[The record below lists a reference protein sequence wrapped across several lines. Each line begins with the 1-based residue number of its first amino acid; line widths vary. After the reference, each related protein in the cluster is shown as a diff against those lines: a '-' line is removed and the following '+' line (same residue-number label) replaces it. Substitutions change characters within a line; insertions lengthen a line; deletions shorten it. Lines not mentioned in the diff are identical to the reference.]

1 MLRYSDCPQT
11 LREFLIY
18 HENIKGQSQLTISE
32 YYLDLRMFLRFIKLM
47 RSDMPIHSNL
57 DDISIKDIDI
67 AFKPIDIKT
76 TDLPLDNQ
84 LYYFT
89 DWNKVDDTFI

>member
-1 MLRYSDCPQT
+1 M
-11 LREFLIY
+11 EFI
-18 HENIKGQSQLTISE
+18 E
-32 YYLDLRMFLRFIKLM
+32 
-47 RSDMPIHSNL
+47 
-57 DDISIKDIDI
+57 DIDI